1 MVLVIIE
8 APVVGAFGF
17 RSGVE
22 RSGIGVPSS
31 GLMSLGPRVWGFWGL
46 QFGACGAC
54 GANRVQ
60 RLEHSVKGFGV

>member
-1 MVLVIIE
+1 MILVIRE

-22 RSGIGVPSS
+22 GSGIGVPSS
-31 GLMSLGPRVWGFWGL
+31 GLMSLGPRVWFWGL
-46 QFGACGAC
+46 EFGAW

-60 RLEHSVKGFGV
+60 RLEHSVKEGFGV